1 MGYIRAE
8 EILPADVIKQIQQ
21 YVDGANIYIPRK
33 QENRLAWGTKTA
45 YRHELQ
51 KRDKAIYNSYLDGKS
66 VNELAHIH
74 YLSEKSIQRIIR
86 NYNKEN
92 QPLQ

>member
-21 YVDGANIYIPRK
+21 YVDGTNIYIPRK
-33 QENRLAWGTKTA
+33 QENRLAWGTKTV

-51 KRDKAIYNSYLDGKS
+51 RRDTAIYNSYLAGKS
-66 VNELAHIH
+66 MNELAHIH

-86 NYNKEN
+86 KYNKEN
-92 QPLQ
+92 QSLR